1 MAQVRMS
8 DKLTSAIQKAVLSPK
23 GYHERQQE
31 SEEAFSKDIVDWILL
46 QEPVANLYRCN
57 ASNQLVHLCKN
68 IGVDPSLHLKEQSVR
83 VYLKIVED
91 ETFSY
96 RYREWTAPYVIKASE
111 KNYGYT
117 REIELTLDELQS
129 WNVDPCAEF
138 PAFGEFVRETKKY
151 KANENQRRQLW
162 AAINREIQQVTTA
175 NQLVKR
181 YPLVRQFMPQWAL
194 EALDR
199 KVERA
204 PRAAAPEINPE
215 LNQEMM
221 KAIIGGN

>member
-1 MAQVRMS
+1 MS
-8 DKLTSAIQKAVLSPK
+8 EKLTTAIQKAVIHPK
-23 GYHERQQE
+23 NWSEQKQQ
-31 SEEAFSKDIVDWILL
+31 SEEAFTKDVVDWILL

-57 ASNQLVHLCKN
+57 VSNQLAHLCKN
-68 IGVDPSLHLKEQSVR
+68 VGADPKDYLKDQRVR
-83 VYLKIVED
+83 VYLKIVNE
-91 ETFSY
+91 ETLAY
-96 RYREWTAPYVIKASE
+96 MYPEWAAPYLLKTSE

-117 REIELTLDELQS
+117 REIELTLEELKS
-129 WNVDPCAEF
+129 WNIDPCTQF
-138 PAFGEFVRETKKY
+138 PAFGEFVRETKRY
-151 KANENQRRQLW
+151 AETANQRRQLW
-162 AAINREIQQVTTA
+162 GAINYEIQQVTTA

-204 PRAAAPEINPE
+204 PRSAEPEINPE